1 MEILGIGIAELLFI
15 VLLILVLFKPKDM
28 ANTGKTLGR
37 WLNQLVNSPTY
48 KLLTRTGSELKNLPR
63 NLMKE
68 SNYENSLKEL
78 ESTGGDIIRK
88 TNSFLNGQDFSGR
101 SIAPPRPGNPSVPDV
116 EKKKPDQEIPTPK
129 LPGEDF

>member
-15 VLLILVLFKPKDM
+15 VLLILILFKPKDM
-28 ANTGKTLGR
+28 VNTGKTLGG
-37 WLNQLVNSPTY
+37 WLNRMVNSPTY

-68 SNYENSLKEL
+68 SNLEKHIKEL
-78 ESTGGDIIRK
+78 ESAGEGITK
-88 TNSFLNGQDFSGR
+88 KSTSFLNGQDFSGR
-101 SIAPPRPGNPSVPDV
+101 SIAPPRAGNPTAPAA
-116 EKKKPDQEIPTPK
+116 EKKKPDQEISTPK